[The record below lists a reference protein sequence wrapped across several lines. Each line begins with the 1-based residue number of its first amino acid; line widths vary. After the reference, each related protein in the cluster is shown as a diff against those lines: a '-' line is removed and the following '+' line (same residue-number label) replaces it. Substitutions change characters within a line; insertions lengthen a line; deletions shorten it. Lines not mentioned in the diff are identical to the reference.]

1 MPTSKVALEMGAPS
15 VLVQGEQSRR
25 RRRRKGGL
33 VLTFEMG
40 APRVFDPAPPPG
52 TTASAARPDL
62 LPLPTPAA
70 ADARLHLLAAEVLER
85 SFMAFF
91 MLADSSTLL
100 A

>member
-1 MPTSKVALEMGAPS
+1 M
-15 VLVQGEQSRR
+15 
-25 RRRRKGGL
+25 

-52 TTASAARPDL
+52 TTAREERPPDL
-62 LPLPTPAA
+62 LPAPTPAA
-70 ADARLHLLAAEVLER
+70 ADARLHLLVAEVFER